1 MIIELFI
8 ILIYTIFCLQSSPK
22 TIVYSIFLLLPLHGF
37 IKFAVFFDSGSL
49 FMLWKEIGILI
60 ALFKLKK
67 TISINKVLENASFLL
82 VSITFFFLIIGYLAG
97 YSVAGDVRRFIF
109 AIPLLYLIAKID
121 FKYDDVKRLTTCIF
135 LGAIMIN
142 VTGLFDFAF
151 PEYRL
156 IMRTIMG
163 VKFQIGN
170 DGYVFYDIPSYKING
185 WDRVCGFM
193 GGGPNMMGV
202 FNAAILLFAVFAF
215 ITKMYI
221 KRKER
226 LFFVISASLCVF
238 NLLFSFSRAGW
249 ALVFITFLYTGLILP
264 RYRKYALQGAF
275 ACLFLGVIA
284 YFTVDSVHNVIYNTF
299 TGNEAS
305 SAERGNMT
313 RDAWD
318 YLITNPLGYGLGAA
332 DMSSEGFIYT
342 AESTIINFGIATGI
356 LGVFL
361 YSYLIF
367 TIYKLA
373 KKNRYNPFYIIAP
386 GFIFA
391 YYITAWVSVNVV
403 ENPFLYYAWLI
414 FGLGMNKNLKRNM
427 VHPKFRVRR
436 QSCST

>member
-1 MIIELFI
+1 MIVELSI
-8 ILIYTIFCLQSSPK
+8 ILIYTLFCLRSSSK
-22 TIVYSIFLLLPLHGF
+22 TIVYSVFLLLPLHGL
-37 IKFAVFFDSGSL
+37 IKFAVFPDSGSL
-49 FMLWKEIGILI
+49 FMLWKEIGIFI
-60 ALFKLKK
+60 ALLKLKK
-67 TISINKVLENASFLL
+67 AITINKMLKKATFLLISIIIV
-82 VSITFFFLIIGYLAG
+82 FLIIGYLSG
-97 YSVAGDVRRFIF
+97 YSVAGDVRRFLF

-121 FKYDDVKRLTTCIF
+121 FCNEDIKRLTTYIL
-135 LGAIMIN
+135 LGSVMIN

-170 DGYVFYDIPSYKING
+170 DGYVVYDIPSYKING
-185 WDRVCGFM
+185 LDRVCGFM

-202 FNAAILLFAVFAF
+202 FNAAVLLFAVYAF
-215 ITKMYI
+215 ISRMYI
-221 KRKER
+221 KRRER
-226 LFFVISASLCVF
+226 LFFFISTGLCLF

-249 ALVFITFLYTGLILP
+249 ALVFITFLYTGLMLP
-264 RYRKYALQGAF
+264 RYRKYAIHGVF
-275 ACLFLGVIA
+275 ACLFLGVIS

-318 YLITNPLGYGLGAA
+318 YLIANPFGYGLGAA

-342 AESTIINFGIATGI
+342 AESTIINFGVTTG
-356 LGVFL
+356 LFGVFL

-367 TIYKLA
+367 SIYKLA
-373 KKNRYNPFYIIAP
+373 KRNRSNPFYLIAP

-391 YYITAWVSVNVV
+391 YYVTAWVSVNVV

-414 FGLGMNKNLKRNM
+414 FGLGLNKNLQRNI
-427 VHPKFRVRR
+427 V
-436 QSCST
+436 